1 MYRIVLQLVKVDVFF
16 SMLGNFQAST
26 NPPSVQQH
34 QGMMWAGE
42 GANEG
47 VFQPPPALRQ
57 ADTLDTNPLM
67 VNPLEVQ
74 QQQHS
79 AVVSQAEGQQH
90 AQQQQI
96 IQTNPDGTFVIPL
109 SQTQSGTEFFRTE
122 SGSQY
127 SIVETTPAVKQV

>member
-1 MYRIVLQLVKVDVFF
+1 
-16 SMLGNFQAST
+16 
-26 NPPSVQQH
+26 
-34 QGMMWAGE
+34 MWTGE

-57 ADTLDTNPLM
+57 ADTLDANPLM

-74 QQQHS
+74 QQQHN

-90 AQQQQI
+90 AQQQQQI

-127 SIVETTPAVKQV
+127 SIVEAPPSSAIVQNGLTTAVKQV

>member
-1 MYRIVLQLVKVDVFF
+1 
-16 SMLGNFQAST
+16 
-26 NPPSVQQH
+26 
-34 QGMMWAGE
+34 MWTGE

-57 ADTLDTNPLM
+57 ADTLDANPLM

-74 QQQHS
+74 QQQHN
-79 AVVSQAEGQQH
+79 AVVSQAEAQQH
-90 AQQQQI
+90 AQQQQQI

-127 SIVETTPAVKQV
+127 SIVEAPPSSAIVQNRLTTAVKQV